1 MRKRRRNTAT
11 WFPVNPT
18 FFQEGGPAL
27 VPFETTF
34 NFPANVSVGDT
45 QIFPYPLTLDGTPS
59 VSLQDDGSSLRD
71 YVEGQD
77 YLLQRV
83 VGKVWAGID
92 FTADSDDGVTEAL
105 ACVALAVLPNQSG
118 TQGPDLDPEEYNP
131 FWAQNAQ
138 QPWIWRRTWR
148 LSNPNS
154 NAYDSTTQVSVWT
167 PEVTWPARTSGY
179 TGLHE
184 GGHLDSKVK
193 RRITKEHRLYI
204 IAGLMALNESGS
216 ESTSTAWSF
225 GYDLRILGSMRRGRN
240 PSSF

>member
-1 MRKRRRNTAT
+1 MRRKRRNRAT

-18 FFQEGGPAL
+18 FFAEGGPAL
-27 VPFETTF
+27 IPFETTF
-34 NFPANVSVGDT
+34 AFPQNVSVGDT
-45 QIFPYPLTLDGTPS
+45 QIFPYPLTLDGTAS
-59 VSLQDDGSSLRD
+59 VDLQDDGSSLRD

-83 VGKVWAGID
+83 VGKVWGGIN
-92 FTADSDDGVTEAL
+92 FTADDTDSLKEAL
-105 ACVALAVLPNQSG
+105 FCIALAVLPNQSG

-131 FWAQNAQ
+131 FWAKNAQ

-148 LSNPNS
+148 LTNPNV
-154 NAYDSTTQVSVWT
+154 NTYDATTQVSVWT
-167 PEVTWPARTSGY
+167 PQVTWPARTSGY

-204 IAGLMALNESGS
+204 VTGMMALNEADTG
-216 ESTSTAWSF
+216 TTQWSF

-240 PSSF
+240 VSSF